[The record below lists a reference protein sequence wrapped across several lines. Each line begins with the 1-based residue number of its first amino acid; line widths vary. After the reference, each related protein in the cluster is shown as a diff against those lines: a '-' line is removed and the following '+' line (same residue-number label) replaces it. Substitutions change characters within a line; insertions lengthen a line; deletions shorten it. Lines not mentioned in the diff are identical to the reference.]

1 MHRHD
6 AAMPRNLMNE
16 TQKKLVQ
23 ESWAKVVPI
32 AEQAADI
39 FYGKLFEADPAL
51 RALFK
56 GDMKAQGKKLMQ
68 MISVAV
74 AGLDRLGDIVPA
86 VQALGKRH
94 VGYGVQDSHYDT
106 VGGALLDTLSV
117 GLGPAFTPEVKDAWV
132 VVYGVLSTTMKDAA
146 KAG

>member
-1 MHRHD
+1 
-6 AAMPRNLMNE
+6 MNE
-16 TQKKLVQ
+16 TQKKLVKQ
-23 ESWAKVVPI
+23 SWAAVVPI

-51 RALFK
+51 KPLFK

-94 VGYGVQDSHYDT
+94 VAYGVHDGHYDT
-106 VGGALLDTLSV
+106 VGGALIDTLSV
-117 GLGPAFTPEVKDAWV
+117 GLGAAFTPEVKDAWIA
-132 VVYGVLSTTMKDAA
+132 VYGVLSTTMKDAA

>member
-1 MHRHD
+1 
-6 AAMPRNLMNE
+6 MNE

-23 ESWAKVVPI
+23 QSWSAVVPI

-39 FYGKLFEADPAL
+39 FYGKLFEADPTL
-51 RALFK
+51 KSLFK

-94 VGYGVQDSHYDT
+94 VSYGVTDSHYDT

-117 GLGPAFTPEVKDAWV
+117 GLGPAFTPEVKEAWV
-132 VVYGVLSTTMKDAA
+132 AVYGVLSTTMKDAA
-146 KAG
+146 RAA

>member
-117 GLGPAFTPEVKDAWV
+117 GLGPAFTLEVKDAWV

>member
-1 MHRHD
+1 
-6 AAMPRNLMNE
+6 MNE

-23 ESWAKVVPI
+23 ESWAKVTPI

-39 FYGKLFEADPAL
+39 FYGKLFDADPSL

-94 VGYGVQDSHYDT
+94 VGYGVKDSHYDT

-117 GLGPAFTPEVKDAWV
+117 GLGPAFTSDVKEAWV
-132 VVYGVLSTTMKDAA
+132 AVYGVLATTMKDAA